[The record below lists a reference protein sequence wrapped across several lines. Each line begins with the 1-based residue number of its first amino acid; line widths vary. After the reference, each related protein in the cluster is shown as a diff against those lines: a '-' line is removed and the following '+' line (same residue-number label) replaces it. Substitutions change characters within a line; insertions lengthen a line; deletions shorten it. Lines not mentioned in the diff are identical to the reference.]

1 MARSLTRLYIQFYLI
16 FMLILAAAGYAVYLA
31 ISDIHQSSYNEN
43 VSQTAR
49 TAANRINVLLAQQ
62 HGMLEKIAQQE
73 IVVSALRRDTTAER
87 ERYEDRIKSML
98 VGATAAR
105 LLPRDST
112 GTITTS
118 EKLAPGSR
126 DYLQSV
132 LSTNAVIPSEFY
144 DIGTPSEHY
153 DLAVPVRVENKN
165 VAGFLLA
172 SFTRAPLQEIIEQS
186 LPRGAR
192 MELQQ
197 SIKGETTQTVLTVGN
212 ATNPDAVT
220 VATQLG
226 QTNWTL
232 LYQPANAPPTIH
244 SLMMSGGRVYYL
256 YFILFAALITLIVFF
271 RFYRWTVLSIRHDIK
286 SLTRMFK
293 DVREGGVRVDYP
305 MELKEFTEIFDYFRD
320 RGQKLIE
327 EQQKLKDMG
336 LMDHLSKLG
345 NRRHFETRLKEL
357 FDSSKANGPSSVL
370 IIDVDHFKAVND
382 KHGHDA
388 GDALIVGFANALR
401 KVVRQTDVLS
411 RLGGD
416 EFCIIYTYAG
426 LDKATVFADR
436 LRKQLPREIPLTKG
450 VIHQIRWTGGLS
462 TMTDKDS
469 KPDDVLWRADQA
481 LLRAKESGR
490 NNTKIYDPNSGPPAK
505 KQIMVS

>member
-1 MARSLTRLYIQFYLI
+1 MARSLSRLYIQFFLF
-16 FMLILAAAGYAVYLA
+16 FMLILATIEFAAFLS
-31 ISDIHQSSYNEN
+31 ITEIHQSSYNEN

-49 TAANRINVLLAQQ
+49 MAANRINELLTQQ

-73 IVVSALRRDTTAER
+73 IVVNTLRRNASAEMD
-87 ERYEDRIKSML
+87 RYEDQIKSML
-98 VGATAAR
+98 LGATAAH
-105 LLPRDST
+105 LLPQDST
-112 GTITTS
+112 GAVPKS
-118 EKLAPGSR
+118 EKLSAGSWN
-126 DYLQSV
+126 YLQSV
-132 LSTNAVIPSEFY
+132 LSTQAVIPSEFY
-144 DIGTPSEHY
+144 NIGTPSEHY

-165 VAGFLLA
+165 VAGFLIA
-172 SFTRAPLQEIIEQS
+172 SFTRAPLQAIIEQS

-192 MELQQ
+192 MVLQ
-197 SIKGETTQTVLTVGN
+197 STIKGGTTQTVLNVGS

-220 VATQLG
+220 VATELG
-226 QTNWTL
+226 HGNWTL
-232 LYQPANAPPTIH
+232 LYQPANAPPSI
-244 SLMMSGGRVYYL
+244 SALMMTGQRIYYL
-256 YFILFAALITLIVFF
+256 SYILFATLIALIVFF

-293 DVREGGVRVDYP
+293 DVREGSVRVDYP

-320 RGQKLIE
+320 RGQKLID
-327 EQQKLKDMG
+327 EQQKLRDMG

-370 IIDVDHFKAVND
+370 IIDMDYFKTVND

-416 EFCIIYTYAG
+416 EFCIIYTYAS
-426 LDKATVFADR
+426 LDKAAVFADR
-436 LRKQLPREIPLTKG
+436 LRKQLPREITLTKG
-450 VIHQIRWTGGLS
+450 VIHQLRWTGGLS

-490 NNTKIYDPNSGPPAK
+490 NNTKNYDPNSGPPTK
-505 KQIMVS
+505 KQILVS